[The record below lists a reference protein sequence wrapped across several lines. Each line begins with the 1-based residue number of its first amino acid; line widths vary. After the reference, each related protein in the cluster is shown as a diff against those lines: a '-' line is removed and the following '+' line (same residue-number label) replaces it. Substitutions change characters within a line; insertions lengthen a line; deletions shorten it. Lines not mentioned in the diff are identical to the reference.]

1 MALLVWIQL
10 ILSLFLGRHNVI
22 KPGYRVSD
30 LGEACPNVT
39 RIISKG
45 ACRAT
50 VVSPEFF
57 IHDPMGPGHDLPA
70 GCIGDAVAPPHN
82 PVVYWNPEG
91 VAISNDPKLREIC
104 KDHSRTFECFCTRKH
119 ITIVCS
125 TSKPILFHGVVI
137 KRFIIY
143 IYLQSCRN
151 GYCYPESKHPLL
163 WPPRQYRD

>member
-1 MALLVWIQL
+1 MALLVCFQL
-10 ILSLFLGRHNVI
+10 IISSFLGRHNVI

-30 LGEACPNVT
+30 LGGACPNDT
-39 RIISKG
+39 RLISKG

-57 IHDPMGPGHDLPA
+57 INDPMGPGHDLPA

-125 TSKPILFHGVVI
+125 TSKTNKGINSRG
-137 KRFIIY
+137 
-143 IYLQSCRN
+143 C
-151 GYCYPESKHPLL
+151 
-163 WPPRQYRD
+163 D